1 MNHEKLSIKSWS
13 EDDKPREKLVL
24 KGSTTLSHAELLAIL
39 IGSGNR
45 TDSAVELSK
54 KIMNSCNGKIN
65 SLSKMSIKDLME
77 FNGIGQ
83 AKAVSIIAALELAK
97 SKAKENSADK
107 PFCNI

>member
-1 MNHEKLSIKSWS
+1 
-13 EDDKPREKLVL
+13 VL

-45 TDSAVELSK
+45 IDSAVELSK

>member
-1 MNHEKLSIKSWS
+1 M
-13 EDDKPREKLVL
+13 L
-24 KGSTTLSHAELLAIL
+24 KGSTSLSHAELIAIL

-45 TDSAVELSK
+45 IDSAVELSK
-54 KIMNSCNGKIN
+54 KIMNYCNGKIN

-97 SKAKENSADK
+97 RKAKENSADK